1 MSDLGQTSRAA
12 NALLKRQEAVKRW
25 KSSDTNRE
33 PAQRTAHQVRI
44 TFDRET
50 VFLSAVS
57 SGDVEETRNLLNDGV
72 DINCAN
78 VDGLTALHQ
87 VIFSSLPWYRQLFW
101 TTLKHQA
108 EARAEKS
115 DILGNCSC
123 LGTFEAFFQSPLL

>member
-1 MSDLGQTSRAA
+1 MVEKMSDLGQTSRAA
-12 NALLKRQEAVKRW
+12 NALLKRQEAIKRW

-44 TFDRET
+44 TFDKET

-78 VDGLTALHQ
+78 VDGLTSLHQ
-87 VIFSSLPWYRQLFW
+87 VTLSSLPCYRQL
-101 TTLKHQA
+101 
-108 EARAEKS
+108 
-115 DILGNCSC
+115 C
-123 LGTFEAFFQSPLL
+123 